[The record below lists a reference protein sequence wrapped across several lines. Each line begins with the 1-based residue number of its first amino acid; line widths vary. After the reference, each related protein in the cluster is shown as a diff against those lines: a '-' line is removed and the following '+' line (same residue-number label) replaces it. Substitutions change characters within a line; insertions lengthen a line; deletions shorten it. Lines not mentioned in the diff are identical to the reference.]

1 MYLSKT
7 IIILRESSI
16 LYSKLTSRSKEWS
29 CSLDFTPMTL
39 IGKVMPKTALGSP
52 SATPQVVDTIV
63 EISQT
68 TESIV
73 RYNAVI
79 IKETKFRFKLYSLL
93 G

>member
-1 MYLSKT
+1 VYLSKT

-39 IGKVMPKTALGSP
+39 IGKVMPFKLGSP
-52 SATPQVVDTIV
+52 SATPQVVYTIV

-73 RYNAVI
+73 RYTAVI